1 MIMTR
6 EFFSFIGSAT
16 PAELFVRRDRLYEA
30 RRDLKKIKGASA
42 YLAEVN
48 GAIRAIDEELG
59 GRAGVSAP
67 RDSRPGR

>member
-6 EFFSFIGSAT
+6 EFFRFVETAT

-30 RRDLKKIKGASA
+30 RRELKRLRARS

-48 GAIRAIDEELG
+48 GAIRVIDEELSA
-59 GRAGVSAP
+59 RAEVSALRDP
-67 RDSRPGR
+67 RRGC